1 MRRTHPLVLGV
12 ALSTVSATLLAGPTA
27 AAQTSYPGD
36 VGTFGPVFAD
46 PAGHECVDAQDT
58 SSKRCKPSAVT
69 TAVMPNGKIVYFDG
83 LEGMNRA
90 DLNVVAQF
98 GHTAMSDQARVLDL
112 NGGDPTWEVPTPDD
126 SGTNPGGYDD
136 NAEYLPLVPHDNE
149 KKSNDG
155 NLFCASVVQLR
166 DGRTLITGGTAYYSE
181 PSVPGTNMGVVELEG
196 IRNSRIF
203 DPKDN
208 TFTPSGDMSK
218 GRWYPTTVTL
228 GNGDVFVASGVRKL
242 IKPVYP
248 SAPEESLTNVKQTE
262 IYDVESGQW
271 NLNPASANKSLPLFP
286 RMHLLPNGKVYY
298 DAAGQTFNPA
308 GQSYDEA
315 LWNLA
320 SVYDPKSQ
328 SWEDLGVPQIGGLP
342 LGFRGSGFSVMLP
355 LTPDENG
362 KYSKAEFLSGG
373 GVIGTS
379 PGTYLANGTST
390 LNTIDLAS
398 GDEEFTSKS
407 SGNLNTPR
415 WYGSGLVLPDGK
427 VFLANGASADEV
439 VIPGSAFPVRTT
451 EIWDP
456 ETGEWTETAEQA
468 QGRTYHNTASLLP
481 DGRVLLGG
489 HAPIGTGYAQQTD
502 VFHDAFGMSRSTSD
516 PSFQI
521 YKPPYLHWGE
531 RPEIKKAPS
540 HVDNNR
546 TMTITVDSPSEISS
560 VRLVRNTTVT
570 HLVDGD
576 QRNVVLDIVERKGNK
591 LTVEVPNS
599 NVVPPG
605 PYMLFANREHAKG
618 EIPSVSKQMMVA
630 SGKAPAGQP
639 GTEPQEQEGSTL
651 PAPLN
656 GSEDPVS
663 PLLPESGSD
672 AGSDA
677 DSGSEA
683 PSSPAPSEDGGDGGS
698 LLGRLT
704 GEEGA
709 AGAAMF
715 FPLWWLG
722 RRQRERFARR

>member
-1 MRRTHPLVLGV
+1 MRRSHPLALGV
-12 ALSTVSATLLAGPTA
+12 ALTTVSATLLAGPSA
-27 AAQTSYPGD
+27 AAQTSSPAEAGS
-36 VGTFGPVFAD
+36 FGPVFVD

-69 TAVMPNGKIVYFDG
+69 TVVMPNGKIVYFDG

-90 DLNVVAQF
+90 NLNVVTDF

-112 NGGDPTWEVPTPDD
+112 NGGDPRWEVPTPAD

-136 NAEYLPLVPHDNE
+136 NAEYLPFVPHNND

-181 PSVPGTNMGVVELEG
+181 PSVPGTTKGVVELEG

-203 DPKDN
+203 DPDDN
-208 TFTPSGDMSK
+208 TFTPSGDMNK
-218 GRWYPTTVTL
+218 GRWYPSTVTL
-228 GNGDVFVASGVRKL
+228 GSGDVFVASGVRKL

-286 RMHLLPNGKVYY
+286 RIHLLPNGKVYF

-315 LWNLA
+315 LWNLT
-320 SVYDPKSQ
+320 SVYDPKEQ
-328 SWEDLGVPQIGGLP
+328 TWEDLGVPQIGGLP

-355 LTPDENG
+355 LEPDENG
-362 KYSKAEFLSGG
+362 KYSEAQFLSGG

-379 PGTYLANGTST
+379 PGTYLASDTST
-390 LNTIDLAS
+390 LNTVTMAN
-398 GDEEFTSKS
+398 GEEEFTSES
-407 SGNLNTPR
+407 SGEMNTPR
-415 WYGSGLVLPDGK
+415 WYASGLVLPDGT
-427 VFLANGASADEV
+427 VLAANGATADEV
-439 VIPGSAFPVRTT
+439 VLPGSAFPVRTT

-456 ETGEWTETAEQA
+456 ETGEWTETASQT
-468 QGRTYHNTASLLP
+468 QDRTYHNSAALLP

-502 VFHDAFGMSRSTSD
+502 ILDDTFGMSRSTND

-521 YKPPYLHWGE
+521 YKPPYLHWGK
-531 RPEIKKAPS
+531 RPTITDAPS
-540 HVDNNR
+540 RVGHNQ
-546 TMTITVDSPSEISS
+546 TMTISVDSPSEIST
-560 VRLVRNTTVT
+560 VRLVRNSTVT

-576 QRNVVLDIVERKGNK
+576 QRNVVLDVVERDGDS
-591 LTVEVPNS
+591 LTVKVPNS

-605 PYMLFANREHAKG
+605 PYMLFANREHPKG
-618 EIPSVSKQMMVA
+618 EIPSVSKQMMVG
-630 SGKAPAGQP
+630 SGAEAPAGQP
-639 GTEPQEQEGSTL
+639 GTEPQQQEGGQ
-651 PAPLN
+651 PL
-656 GSEDPVS
+656 
-663 PLLPESGSD
+663 LLPESGSD
-672 AGSDA
+672 GSDEP
-677 DSGSEA
+677 G
-683 PSSPAPSEDGGDGGS
+683 SPAPSDGGG
-698 LLGRLT
+698 
-704 GEEGA
+704 
-709 AGAAMF
+709 
-715 FPLWWLG
+715 
-722 RRQRERFARR
+722 